1 MKVEL
6 SLEQTRDQGEDCVF
20 CEKTVFSNGQ
30 ASAHKLNFHTVR
42 SERGGTA
49 TKLTN

>member
-1 MKVEL
+1 L
-6 SLEQTRDQGEDCVF
+6 SFHSNRLVIKEKTVF

-49 TKLTN
+49 TKLTD